1 MKREGTGNE
10 EKWEACGKKKKKK
23 KGAKKAAV
31 TNNLIK
37 STFIT

>member
-10 EKWEACGKKKKKK
+10 EKWEACGKKKKK

>member
-10 EKWEACGKKKKKK
+10 EKWEACGKKKK